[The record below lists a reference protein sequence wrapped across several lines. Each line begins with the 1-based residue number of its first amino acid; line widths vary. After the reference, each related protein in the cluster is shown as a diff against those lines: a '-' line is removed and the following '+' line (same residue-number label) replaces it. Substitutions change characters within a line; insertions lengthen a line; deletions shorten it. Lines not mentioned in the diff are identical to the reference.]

1 MSAARIVA
9 GGGVPA
15 SRIKLEKILNT
26 HSRFGRVHGTHNRR
40 RWLWGHGPRACGDT
54 PAQAPGDDCSHDGRQ
69 GGPHE
74 PIEVNDGNIEE
85 VAGKYP
91 ALIVDCWAEWCGPC
105 RVLGPTIKELAG
117 ELKGKVVFG
126 KLNTD
131 LNPKTPRQY
140 GIMSIPTLLFYKDGQ
155 VTGKLVGAVPKEYIM
170 EAVEKTYGK
179 L

>member
-1 MSAARIVA
+1 MARTTGDGGPGDADPELEEIRRRRLQEMMVHMTDNEA
-9 GGGVPA
+9 GGNG
-15 SRIKLEKILNT
+15 
-26 HSRFGRVHGTHNRR
+26 
-40 RWLWGHGPRACGDT
+40 W
-54 PAQAPGDDCSHDGRQ
+54 
-69 GGPHE
+69 PHE

-105 RVLGPTIKELAG
+105 RMLGPTIKELAG

-131 LNPKTPRQY
+131 VNPKTPRQY
-140 GIMSIPTLLFYKDGQ
+140 GIMSIPTLLFYKDGK